1 MAFMEPARPTEG
13 TQAPIGAARDIVLL
27 SLLLAPAY
35 LNDFFLIAASSR
47 KEVLL
52 INYIS
57 KALPLL
63 MLAFMPSLLPAAKAA
78 MGTRPDWRW
87 TAIFV
92 PICAIAVPTLFVLE
106 LALLRVLPDIQVFD
120 LPSFKGPEWRWF
132 DLTFGLALNSVS
144 EELVCRG
151 ILAAILLRHGHG
163 VGIVILVSAL
173 IFGGAHWSKGLANI
187 VIAVLYGILF
197 MAMYLKTRSIWPGT
211 AVHTINNVAVFA

>member
-1 MAFMEPARPTEG
+1 MEPARPIEG
-13 TQAPIGAARDIVLL
+13 AQAPVDAKRDIVLL
-27 SLLLAPAY
+27 SLLFAPAC
-35 LNDFFLIAASSR
+35 LNDFFLIAATSR

-52 INYIS
+52 IDYIS

-63 MLAFMPSLLPAAKAA
+63 MLAFMPSLWPAIRAA
-78 MGTRPDWRW
+78 IGTRPDWRW

-92 PICAIAVPTLFVLE
+92 PISAIAVPALFILE

-120 LPSFKGPEWRWF
+120 FPSFRGPEWYWF

-163 VGIVILVSAL
+163 AGTVILVSAL

-197 MAMYLKTRSIWPGT
+197 MAMYLKTRSIWPGA
-211 AVHTINNVAVFA
+211 AVHTVGNVAVFA